1 MIGLTAS
8 AAAIAPVLVSATA
21 ASPVTGLDLA
31 GLNSAGLNSAGA
43 DLAGAGAAGL
53 VGVLAA
59 GLSGTLLPRL
69 WRAFRRRTQRMPY
82 GGAGAP
88 RLLAEGLVEHL
99 RQAGPAEAL
108 ASVVAALHEGLGVTG
123 VAVEVTDG
131 LPGRLESGD
140 VGADPRRIPLV
151 WHGELVGSLL
161 VGSRGPR
168 RFALAHDRV
177 LAALAPYAAD
187 AAHAVRVSADLR
199 RSRERVLAAREEER
213 RRIRRDLHDGLGQT
227 LSTMAMTI
235 NMARVTLKDSA
246 KAADSLLADLRTGM
260 DAVTGDIRRLVYGLR
275 PPALDDLGL
284 EGALR
289 ALAGEGPPATRVT
302 VSGDLAGLPPAVE
315 TAVYRIVQEAL
326 TNIRRHARA
335 SAAELEV
342 TRTGALRVRIGDDGA
357 GLPSTARAGVGTTSM
372 RERAAELGG
381 TCAITSRPGGGTVV
395 EAVLPLPAD
404 ARRRA

>member
-1 MIGLTAS
+1 MWATAVIGQAAP
-8 AAAIAPVLVSATA
+8 AAALAPAGMLVPATV
-21 ASPVTGLDLA
+21 ASPATGLDLA
-31 GLNSAGLNSAGA
+31 GV
-43 DLAGAGAAGL
+43 GAAGL

-59 GLSGTLLPRL
+59 GLSGSLLARL
-69 WRAFRRRTQRMPY
+69 WRALRRRARRTPY
-82 GGAGAP
+82 GGVGDP
-88 RLLAEGLVEHL
+88 RLLTEGLVERL

-108 ASVVAALHEGLGVTG
+108 ASVVGALRDNLGVTG

-140 VGADPRRIPLV
+140 VGANPRRIPLV

-235 NMARVTLKDSA
+235 NMARITLQDSA
-246 KAADSLLADLRTGM
+246 KAADHLLADLRTGM
-260 DAVTGDIRRLVYGLR
+260 DAVAGDIRRLVYGLR
-275 PPALDDLGL
+275 PPALDGLGL
-284 EGALR
+284 EGAIR
-289 ALAGEGPPATRVT
+289 ALAAEGPPATRVT
-302 VSGDLAGLPPAVE
+302 VSGDLAGLSSAVE

-326 TNIRRHARA
+326 TNVRRHARA
-335 SAAELEV
+335 GAAEVEV
-342 TRTGALRVRIGDDGA
+342 TRTSTLRVRISDDGA
-357 GLPSTARAGVGTTSM
+357 GLPSAARAGVGTASM

-381 TCAITSRPGGGTVV
+381 TCAITSRPGGGSVV
-395 EAVLPLPAD
+395 EALLPLPVD
-404 ARRRA
+404 ARHPV

>member
-1 MIGLTAS
+1 MWASAVIGLAAP
-8 AAAIAPVLVSATA
+8 AAAIAPAGMLVPATA

-31 GLNSAGLNSAGA
+31 GV
-43 DLAGAGAAGL
+43 GAAGL

-59 GLSGTLLPRL
+59 GLSGSLLPRL
-69 WRAFRRRTQRMPY
+69 WRALRRRAWRMPY
-82 GGAGAP
+82 GGAGDP
-88 RLLAEGLVEHL
+88 RLLAEGLVERL

-108 ASVVAALHEGLGVTG
+108 ASVVSALHDNLGVTG

-168 RFALAHDRV
+168 RFDLAHDRV

-187 AAHAVRVSADLR
+187 AAHAVRVSAYLR

-235 NMARVTLKDSA
+235 NMARITLRDSA
-246 KAADSLLADLRTGM
+246 QAADHLLADLRTGM
-260 DAVTGDIRRLVYGLR
+260 DAVAGDIRRLVYGLR

-284 EGALR
+284 EGAIL

-302 VSGDLAGLPPAVE
+302 VSGDLAGLPSAVE

-326 TNIRRHARA
+326 TNVRRHARA
-335 SAAELEV
+335 GAAEVEVEV
-342 TRTGALRVRIGDDGA
+342 TRTGTLRVRISDDGA
-357 GLPSTARAGVGTTSM
+357 GLPSTARAGVGTVSM

-395 EAVLPLPAD
+395 EALLPLPVD
-404 ARRRA
+404 TRHHV

>member
-1 MIGLTAS
+1 MWAS
-8 AAAIAPVLVSATA
+8 AVIALAAPAAIAPASVLVSATA

-31 GLNSAGLNSAGA
+31 GV
-43 DLAGAGAAGL
+43 GAAGL

-59 GLSGTLLPRL
+59 GLSGSLLPRV
-69 WRAFRRRTQRMPY
+69 WRVLRHRTQRMPY
-82 GGAGAP
+82 GGAGDP
-88 RLLAEGLVEHL
+88 RLLAEELVDRL
-99 RQAGPAEAL
+99 RQAGPVEAL
-108 ASVVAALHEGLGVTG
+108 ASVVAALHDGLGVTG

-131 LPGRLESGD
+131 LPGPLECGD

-161 VGSRGPR
+161 IGSRGPR
-168 RFALAHDRV
+168 RFSLAHDRV

-235 NMARVTLKDSA
+235 NMARVMLKDSA
-246 KAADSLLADLRTGM
+246 PAADTLLADLRTGM
-260 DAVTGDIRRLVYGLR
+260 DAVAGDIRRLVYGLC

-284 EGALR
+284 EGAIR
-289 ALAGEGPPATRVT
+289 GLAGEGPPAIRVT

-326 TNIRRHARA
+326 TNVRRHARA
-335 SAAELEV
+335 GAAEVEV
-342 TRTGALRVRIGDDGA
+342 TRTGTLRVRISDDGA
-357 GLPSTARAGVGTTSM
+357 GLPPAARAGVGTASM

-381 TCAITSRPGGGTVV
+381 TCALTSRPGGGTVV
-395 EAVLPLPAD
+395 EALIPLPVG
-404 ARRRA
+404 ARRPV